1 MSAAFNIT
9 CLSRIIHSTGEPWG
23 QGTYRRAGFFRGPII
38 YFRELLT
45 EANFAKNIFAIRS
58 KPDYTHVGAL
68 REEGVAPKI
77 SRNMFS
83 RLAEIREIRENK
95 CPLKNPAIR

>member
-1 MSAAFNIT
+1 MPFTNHTQYRARAREHT
-9 CLSRIIHSTGEPWG
+9 VEP
-23 QGTYRRAGFFRGPII
+23 GFFRGPII

-45 EANFAKNIFAIRS
+45 EANFAKDIFAIRS

-77 SRNMFS
+77 WRNIFS

-95 CPLKNPAIR
+95 CPRKNPAIR